1 MERERY
7 LDCVKAAWR
16 GNAAAFA
23 WTSLGQHVHKEQ
35 WAGRVERAGEERGKR
50 KEERCKEVWH
60 SSSLATSAHEQAWM
74 NGSMNKRKDGD
85 GG

>member
-50 KEERCKEVWH
+50 RGAKRCGTRRRWRR
-60 SSSLATSAHEQAWM
+60 LPTSRH
-74 NGSMNKRKDGD
+74 G
-85 GG
+85 